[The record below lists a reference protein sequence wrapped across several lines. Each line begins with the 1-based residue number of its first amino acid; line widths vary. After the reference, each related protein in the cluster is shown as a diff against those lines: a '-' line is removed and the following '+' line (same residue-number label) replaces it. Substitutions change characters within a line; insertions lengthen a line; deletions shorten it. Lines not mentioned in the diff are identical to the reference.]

1 MLPLNAHEA
10 RACALFF
17 QQGRGAGALP
27 ARLVVRLHVTIGGSC
42 TPLPA
47 AGGCA
52 ATFAAVGSPPPHGCL
67 RCKNVKIISQLR
79 RIVLVFVLLL
89 KVVA

>member
-27 ARLVVRLHVTIGGSC
+27 ARVVVRLHATIGGSC

-52 ATFAAVGSPPPHGCL
+52 ATFAAVGRPPPHGCL
-67 RCKNVKIISQLR
+67 RCKNVEIIS
-79 RIVLVFVLLL
+79 
-89 KVVA
+89 K